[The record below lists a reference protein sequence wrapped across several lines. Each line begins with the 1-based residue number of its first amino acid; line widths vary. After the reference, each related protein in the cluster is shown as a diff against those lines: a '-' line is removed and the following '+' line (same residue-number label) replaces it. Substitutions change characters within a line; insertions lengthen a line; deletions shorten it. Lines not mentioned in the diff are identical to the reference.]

1 MKKSGWDKFASKIDG
16 MSLRERMLTFAA
28 VSAVIIAL
36 TKSVLIDPLLLQ
48 QKNLSKQLLK
58 QEGGLK
64 EAQAQIEVL
73 QHTGKAEEE
82 SPLRARLD
90 QVQQQLAEGAAYLQ
104 HKRERLVAP
113 DQMPEL
119 LEQMLERNGRL
130 QLLSLHNLPATPV
143 LEKPINATAQN
154 EKQLFKHG
162 VQITVRGN
170 YLDMLQYL
178 TELERLP
185 AQMFWGEA
193 ALKVETHPDAVLTL
207 TLYTLSQDKTW
218 LQI

>member
-1 MKKSGWDKFASKIDG
+1 MKKNGWGKFANKIDG
-16 MSLRERMLTFAA
+16 MSLRERALTFAA
-28 VSAVIIAL
+28 VSAVVIAL
-36 TKSVLIDPLLLQ
+36 TKTMFIDPMLLQ
-48 QKNLSKQLLK
+48 QKNLSKQLLL
-58 QEGGLK
+58 QEGALK
-64 EAQAQIEVL
+64 EAQVQIEVL
-73 QHTGKAEEE
+73 QHGGRAEEG
-82 SPLRARLD
+82 SLLQDRLT
-90 QVQQQLAEGAAYLQ
+90 QVRQQLAESATYLQ

-113 DQMPEL
+113 EKMSEL
-119 LEQMLERNGRL
+119 LEQMLARNGHLR
-130 QLLSLHNLPATPV
+130 LLSLHNLPATPV
-143 LEKPINATAQN
+143 LEKSIQATAQN

-178 TELERLP
+178 TELEQLP

-207 TLYTLSQDKTW
+207 TLYTLSLDKTW